1 MILLRTPLLELARIT
16 ASASGFPR
24 HTHDEYVISA
34 NLGGHEQVWLEGE
47 SFVVSPD
54 MLTIY
59 PPQAVQSSH
68 SLSDAGW
75 DCLSLYV
82 DPAAFGQLFDCPPP
96 DLPSHLQQPVFARQ
110 LKHIARLEASLREEA
125 IVQLLQTLLDG
136 RAAAPH
142 RPDSSGSQLVQHVR
156 QRLLDDLSVG
166 THLQQLAAAAGV
178 TSAHLVRR
186 FQQATGLP
194 PLAWQMQQRMALARR
209 LLRAGRPIID
219 VALATGF
226 ADQAHFSKAFSR
238 FCGMSPGR
246 YRQINF

>member
-34 NLGGHEQVWLEGE
+34 NLAGQEAVWLEGQ
-47 SFVVSPD
+47 SFTVSPD

-59 PPQAVQSSH
+59 PPQAVQSSR
-68 SLSDAGW
+68 SLSDEGW

-82 DPAAFGQLFDCPPP
+82 DPAAFGALFNCRPP
-96 DLPSHLQQPVFARQ
+96 DLPSHLQQPDFASQ
-110 LKHIARLEASLREEA
+110 LKYIARLDTSLREEA
-125 IVQLLQTLLDG
+125 IVQLLQGLLDL
-136 RAAAPH
+136 RVTS
-142 RPDSSGSQLVQHVR
+142 RPPSDSGSNQLVQHLR

-166 THLQQLAAAAGV
+166 VSLQQLANEAGV

-186 FQQATGLP
+186 FQQASGLP

-209 LLRAGRPIID
+209 LLRAGQPIVE

-238 FCGMSPGR
+238 FCGMPPGR

>member
-34 NLGGHEQVWLEGE
+34 NLGGQEQVWLEGE
-47 SFVVSPD
+47 SFVVIPD

-68 SLSDAGW
+68 SLSNEGW

-82 DPAAFGQLFDCPPP
+82 DPAAFPQLFDCPPP
-96 DLPSHLQQPVFARQ
+96 DLPSHLQQPAFARQ
-110 LKHIARLEASLREEA
+110 LKHIARQEASLREEA
-125 IVQLLQTLLDG
+125 VVQLLQGLLDG

-142 RPDSSGSQLVQHVR
+142 RPESSSPLVQHLR
-156 QRLLDDLSVG
+156 ERLLDDLSVA
-166 THLQQLAAAAGV
+166 THLQQLADEAGV
-178 TSAHLVRR
+178 SAAHLVRR

-209 LLRAGRPIID
+209 MLRAVQPIIE

-238 FCGMSPGR
+238 FCGISPGR